1 MTSGRGTVVAPGGRR
16 AMITIACILG
26 PLMQEIDASVVGI
39 ALPHVQA
46 ALSAGPDQV
55 TWVLTSF
62 LISVA
67 VAMPASGVLA
77 TVFGRKRLLLLAYT
91 GFALFSILSGLS
103 NSLTEM
109 ISLRFIQGIFGAAL
123 TPLSLAALLDTH
135 PREDHGMAL
144 GLWGVGIMTAPI
156 IGPTLGSFIAESFS
170 WRGVFFFNLPLGMLA
185 FTVTWLFV
193 PEAKGAR
200 SRPFGFAGFLS
211 IALCAGSLQFLL
223 DRGEYLDWFD
233 SSQIVIAACLAGAGF
248 YGFVL
253 NSILARNPFIDRH
266 VLGDRNFMLGSCL
279 KALFSVVLISII
291 ALLPPFLQSIWG
303 YPIVTTGLVMAP
315 RGAAIMLTV
324 VLVGWLHKRVGARS
338 LMAFGL
344 LVMALSTWMLSRLA
358 VNITPTHV
366 IAANVVQGVGLGFF
380 FVPLTAAAFSTL
392 AVQYRDVGTAFYG
405 LIGNLGKSV
414 GVAVLVGVL
423 THQTQA
429 QHTYLVP
436 HVSPFNEGLRHF
448 QLPALWDITTPRGLA
463 FLDAEV
469 NRQAALLAYSNDFLL
484 LTFIILACIPLVFF
498 MRRLGNTT

>member
-1 MTSGRGTVVAPGGRR
+1 MIPGQGLAGTPGGHRI
-16 AMITIACILG
+16 MITIACILG

-67 VAMPASGVLA
+67 VAMPATGVLA
-77 TVFGRKRLLLLAYT
+77 TVLGRKRLLLLAYT

-103 NSLTEM
+103 GSLTEM
-109 ISLRFIQGIFGAAL
+109 ISFRFIQGIFGAAL
-123 TPLSLAALLDTH
+123 MPLSLATLLDSH

-156 IGPTLGSFIAESFS
+156 IGPTLGSYITESFS
-170 WRGVFFFNLPLGMLA
+170 WRGVFFFNLPLGIMA
-185 FTVTWLFV
+185 FAMTSLFV
-193 PEAKGAR
+193 PEVKGAR
-200 SRPFGFAGFLS
+200 SRPFGFAGFFFV
-211 IALCAGSLQFLL
+211 ALCAGSLQFLL
-223 DRGEYLDWFD
+223 DRGEGLDWFN
-233 SSQIVIAACLAGAGF
+233 STQIVIAASLAGIGF

-253 NSILARNPFIDRH
+253 NSMLASNPFIDRH

-291 ALLPPFLQSIWG
+291 ALLPPFLQNIWG

-315 RGAAIMLTV
+315 RGAAIMLSV
-324 VLVGWLHKRVGARS
+324 VLVGWLHKRVDARF

-344 LVMALSTWMLSRLA
+344 LVIALSTWMLSRFA
-358 VNITPTHV
+358 VNITAAHV
-366 IAANVVQGVGLGFF
+366 ITANLVQGVGLGFF

-392 AVQYRDVGTAFYG
+392 AIQYRDVGTAFYG
-405 LIGNLGKSV
+405 LIGNLGKSA

-429 QHTYLVP
+429 QHAYLVP
-436 HVSPFNEGLRHF
+436 HVSPFNESLRHT
-448 QLPALWDITTPRGLA
+448 PGLWDIATPQGLA
-463 FLDAEV
+463 LVDVELG
-469 NRQAALLAYSNDFLL
+469 RQAALLAYSNDFLL
-484 LTFIILACIPLVFF
+484 LTFIVLACVPMVFL
-498 MRRLGNTT
+498 MRRPDLSPA